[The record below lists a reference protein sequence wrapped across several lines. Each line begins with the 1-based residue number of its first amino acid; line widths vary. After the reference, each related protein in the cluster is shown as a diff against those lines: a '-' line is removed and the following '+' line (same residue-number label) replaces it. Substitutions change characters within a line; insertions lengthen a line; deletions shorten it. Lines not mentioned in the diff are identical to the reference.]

1 MKLSIPISLTA
12 ADSER
17 RIISGRI
24 VTWNEEGNTSAGRTM
39 FKAGSIAPK
48 SVKLLL
54 EHDRTRPIGRVIS
67 MEEAYENGKP
77 VGIDAKFKIANTT
90 AGSDAL
96 EEAQTQLRDGFSVG
110 ISVDAW
116 DNKNGVMVVSAGQL
130 DEVSLVSEPAID
142 SARVSDVAASYDEEK
157 KDDEEDSESID
168 SGNTEEKGDEV
179 ENTVTEQAAPAE
191 TVEAA
196 ASLNA
201 AASQPKFYTAPRIE
215 LTKVKYLENSIRAAL
230 GDDDAKLYVKAADDA
245 TNNPAMFPTRQ
256 LTEVWNPLGTNVRGS
271 IDALS
276 RGTLPD
282 AGLTFE
288 IPKITQ
294 LPSVTEEAEG
304 GAVADVNVNSEFIS
318 VSVKKFSGSQTFS
331 VELLDRSSP
340 VFLNELLLTME
351 QAYSKAT
358 TEYASDVLRDNGA
371 LNATARAND
380 KDGLLGYVSSAAA
393 AVYTATKGFA
403 RNMVVSPDQWA
414 NIMGY
419 SDNGRPIY
427 NAVAPQNAGGAV
439 TPTSLVGN
447 VAGLNLYVDA
457 YKTGSGD
464 NSMYVINPDAYTWY
478 ESPRATLR
486 ANVIA
491 TGQVSVL
498 YYGFGALAVKTG
510 AGCNRFNFT

>member
-1 MKLSIPISLTA
+1 MKLTIPIALTA
-12 ADSER
+12 ADTDK

-24 VTWNEEGNTSAGRTM
+24 VTWNEEGNTSVGRTM
-39 FKAGSIAPK
+39 FKAGSISPK
-48 SVKLLL
+48 NVKLLL
-54 EHDRTRPIGRVIS
+54 EHDRTRPIGRVIE
-67 MEEAYENGKP
+67 MTETPN
-77 VGIDAKFKIANTT
+77 GIDARFKIANTS
-90 AGSDAL
+90 AGTDAL
-96 EEAQTQLRDGFSVG
+96 EEAATQLRDGFSVG
-110 ISVDAW
+110 IAVDSWANV
-116 DNKNGVMVVSAGQL
+116 DGVMVVAAGSL
-130 DEVSLVSEPAID
+130 EEVSLVSEPAID
-142 SARVSDVAASYDEEK
+142 SARVSDVAASEGEAAESK
-157 KDDEEDSESID
+157 DSESTD
-168 SGNTEEKGDEV
+168 SGSNEEKGDDV
-179 ENTVTEQAAPAE
+179 ENTVTEETAPAAD

-196 ASLNA
+196 KSLNA
-201 AASQPKFYTAPRIE
+201 AESKPKFYTAPRIE
-215 LTKVKYLENSIRAAL
+215 LSKVKYLENSIRAAL
-230 GDDDAKLYVKAADDA
+230 GDDEAKLYIKAADDA
-245 TNNPAMFPTRQ
+245 SNNPAMFPTRQ
-256 LTEVWNPLGTNVRGS
+256 LTEVWNPLGTNVRGC
-271 IDALS
+271 IDGIS

-294 LPSVTEEAEG
+294 LPAVTEEAEG
-304 GAVADVNVNSEFIS
+304 GAVADTNVNSEFIS

-340 VFLNELLLTME
+340 VFLNELLATME

-358 TEYASDVLRDNGA
+358 TEYVNDVLVANGA

-380 KDGLLGYVSSAAA
+380 KDGLLAYVSTAAA
-393 AVYTATKGFA
+393 AVYSATKGFA
-403 RNMVVSPDQWA
+403 RSLVVAPDQWA

-427 NAVAPQNAGGAV
+427 NAVAPQNAGGNV

-464 NSMYVINPDAYTWY
+464 NSMFVINPDAYTWY

-498 YYGFGALAVKTG
+498 YYGFGALATKTG

>member
-1 MKLSIPISLTA
+1 MKLTIPISLTA
-12 ADSER
+12 ADAES

-24 VTWNEEGNTSAGRTM
+24 VTWNEEGNTSAGRTL
-39 FKAGSIAPK
+39 FKAGSIQPK
-48 SVKLLL
+48 NVKLLL
-54 EHDRTRPIGRVIS
+54 EHDRTRPIGRV
-67 MEEAYENGKP
+67 MEMVETPK
-77 VGIDAKFKIANTT
+77 GIDARFKIANTT

-96 EEAQTQLRDGFSVG
+96 EEAATQLRDGFSVG
-110 ISVDAW
+110 ISVDSW
-116 DNKNGVMVVSAGQL
+116 DNKDGVMVVSAGTL
-130 DEVSLVSEPAID
+130 DEVSLVSEPAIA
-142 SARVSDVAASYDEEK
+142 SARVSDVAASEYEDEEK
-157 KDDEEDSESID
+157 KDEEIENSDSTESD
-168 SGNTEEKGDEV
+168 QNENEGDDV
-179 ENTVTEQAAPAE
+179 ENTVTEAAPSAE
-191 TVEAA
+191 NTVEAA
-196 ASLNA
+196 QSLNA
-201 AASQPKFYTAPRIE
+201 AAKPKFYTAPRIE

-230 GDDDAKLYVKAADDA
+230 GDDDAKLYIKAADDA

-256 LTEVWNPLGTNVRGS
+256 LTEVWNPLGTNVRGC
-271 IDALS
+271 IDAIS

-294 LPSVTEEAEG
+294 LPAVTEEAEG
-304 GAVADVNVNSEFIS
+304 GAVADTNINSEFIS

-340 VFLNELLLTME
+340 VFLNELLATME

-358 TEYASDVLRDNGA
+358 TEYANDVLRDNGA

-393 AVYTATKGFA
+393 AVYAATKGFA
-403 RNMVVSPDQWA
+403 RSLVVAPDQWA

-427 NAVAPQNAGGAV
+427 NAAAPMNAGGTV

-447 VAGLNLYVDA
+447 VAGLSLYVDA

-464 NSMYVINPDAYTWY
+464 NSMFVINPDAYTWY

>member
-48 SVKLLL
+48 NVKLLL
-54 EHDRTRPIGRVIS
+54 EHDRTRPIGRVIE
-67 MEEAYENGKP
+67 MTETP
-77 VGIDAKFKIANTT
+77 QGIDAKFKIANTT

-116 DNKNGVMVVSAGQL
+116 DNKDGVLVVSAGKL
-130 DEVSLVSEPAID
+130 DEVSLVAEPAID
-142 SARVSDVAASYDEEK
+142 SARVSDVAASEGEETPI
-157 KDDEEDSESID
+157 ENSDSKES
-168 SGNTEEKGDEV
+168 GTPEEKGDEV

-196 ASLNA
+196 QSLNA
-201 AASQPKFYTAPRIE
+201 AATQPKFYTAPRIE
-215 LTKVKYLENSIRAAL
+215 LTKVKYLENSIRAAM
-230 GDDDAKLYVKAADDA
+230 GDEDAKLYVKAADDA

-256 LTEVWNPLGTNVRGS
+256 LTEVWNPLGTNVRGC

-294 LPSVTEEAEG
+294 LPAVTEEAEG
-304 GAVADVNVNSEFIS
+304 GAVADTNINSEFIS

-340 VFLNELLLTME
+340 VFLNELLSTME

-358 TEYASDVLRDNGA
+358 TEYANDVLVANGA

-380 KDGLLGYVSSAAA
+380 KDGLLAYAASGAA
-393 AVYTATKGFA
+393 AVYSATKGFA
-403 RNMVVSPDQWA
+403 RSLVVSPDQWA

-427 NAVAPQNAGGAV
+427 NAIAPQNAGGNV
-439 TPTSLVGN
+439 SPTSLVGN
-447 VAGLNLYVDA
+447 VAGLNMYVDA

-464 NSMYVINPDAYTWY
+464 NSMFVINPDAYTWY
-478 ESPRATLR
+478 ESARATLR
-486 ANVIA
+486 SNIIAN
-491 TGQVSVL
+491 GQVSVL

>member
-48 SVKLLL
+48 NVKLLL
-54 EHDRTRPIGRVIS
+54 EHDRTRPIGRVIE
-67 MEEAYENGKP
+67 MTETP
-77 VGIDAKFKIANTT
+77 QGIDAKFKIANTT

-116 DNKNGVMVVSAGQL
+116 DNKDGVLVVSAGKL
-130 DEVSLVSEPAID
+130 DEVSLVAEPAID

-157 KDDEEDSESID
+157 KNDEEEEKLENSESTD

-179 ENTVTEQAAPAE
+179 ENTVNEQAAPAE

-196 ASLNA
+196 STLNA

-245 TNNPAMFPTRQ
+245 SNNPAMFPTRQ

-294 LPSVTEEAEG
+294 LPAVTEEAEG
-304 GAVADVNVNSEFIS
+304 GAVADTNINSEFIS

-340 VFLNELLLTME
+340 VFLNELLATME

-393 AVYTATKGFA
+393 AVYAATKGFA
-403 RNMVVSPDQWA
+403 RNLVVSPDQWA

-427 NAVAPQNAGGAV
+427 NAVAPMNAGGSV

-464 NSMYVINPDAYTWY
+464 NSMFVINPDAYTWY

-498 YYGFGALAVKTG
+498 YYGFAALAVKTG

>member
-12 ADSER
+12 ADSKR

-48 SVKLLL
+48 NVKLLL
-54 EHDRTRPIGRVIS
+54 EHDRTRPIGRVIE
-67 MEEAYENGKP
+67 MTETP
-77 VGIDAKFKIANTT
+77 QGIDAKFKIANTT

-116 DNKNGVMVVSAGQL
+116 DNKDGVLVVSAGKL
-130 DEVSLVSEPAID
+130 DEVSLVAEPAID

-168 SGNTEEKGDEV
+168 SGKTEEKGDEV

-196 ASLNA
+196 QSLNA
-201 AASQPKFYTAPRIE
+201 AATQPKFYTAPRIE
-215 LTKVKYLENSIRAAL
+215 LTKIKYLENTIRAAM
-230 GDDDAKLYVKAADDA
+230 GDEDAKLYVKAADDA

-256 LTEVWNPLGTNVRGS
+256 LTEVWNPLGTNVRGC

-294 LPSVTEEAEG
+294 LPAVTEEAEG
-304 GAVADVNVNSEFIS
+304 GAVADTNVNSEFIS

-358 TEYASDVLRDNGA
+358 TEYANDVLRDNGT

-380 KDGLLGYVSSAAA
+380 KDGLLAYVASGAA
-393 AVYTATKGFA
+393 AVYSATKGFA
-403 RNMVVSPDQWA
+403 RSLVVAPDQWA

-427 NAVAPQNAGGAV
+427 NAVAPMNAGGNV

-464 NSMYVINPDAYTWY
+464 NSMFVINPDAFTWY

-486 ANVIA
+486 SNVIA
-491 TGQVSVL
+491 NGQVSVL

>member
-1 MKLSIPISLTA
+1 MKLSIPIQLTA

-17 RIISGRI
+17 RLISGRI
-24 VTWNEEGNTSAGRTM
+24 VTWNEEGTTSAGRTM
-39 FKAGSIAPK
+39 FQAGSIAPRN
-48 SVKLLL
+48 VKLLL
-54 EHDRTRPIGRVIS
+54 EHDRTRPIGRVVE
-67 MEEAYENGKP
+67 MTETP
-77 VGIDAKFKIANTT
+77 QGIDATFKIANTT

-116 DNKNGVMVVSAGQL
+116 DSKNGVLVVSAGKL
-130 DEVSLVSEPAID
+130 DEVSLVAEPAID
-142 SARVSDVAASYDEEK
+142 SARVSDVAASYDDEEEK
-157 KDDEEDSESID
+157 EKSENSESID
-168 SGNTEEKGDEV
+168 SGTTEEIGEDEV

-196 ASLNA
+196 LTSNS

-215 LTKVKYLENSIRAAL
+215 LTKVKYLENTIRAAL
-230 GDDDAKLYVKAADDA
+230 GNEEARIYVKAADDA

-256 LTEVWNPLGTNVRGS
+256 LTEVWNPLGTNVRGCV
-271 IDALS
+271 DALS
-276 RGTLPD
+276 KGQLPD

-358 TEYASDVLRDNGA
+358 TEYANDQLVAGGA

-380 KDGLLGYVSSAAA
+380 KEALLAYVASGSA
-393 AVYTATKGFA
+393 AVYAATKGFA
-403 RNMVVSPDQWA
+403 RNLVVAPDQWA

-419 SDNGRPIY
+419 NDSGRPIY
-427 NAVAPQNAGGAV
+427 NAAAPQNAGGNV

-464 NSMYVINPDAYTWY
+464 NSMFVINPDAYTWY
-478 ESPRATLR
+478 ESPRANLR

-498 YYGFGALAVKTG
+498 YYGFAALATKTG

>member
-48 SVKLLL
+48 NVKLLL
-54 EHDRTRPIGRVIS
+54 EHDRTRPIGRVIE
-67 MEEAYENGKP
+67 MTETP
-77 VGIDAKFKIANTT
+77 QGIDAKFKIANTT

-116 DNKNGVMVVSAGQL
+116 DNKDGVLVVSAGKL
-130 DEVSLVSEPAID
+130 DEVSLVAEPAID
-142 SARVSDVAASYDEEK
+142 SARVSDVAASQEEEK
-157 KDDEEDSESID
+157 ATENSDSQES
-168 SGNTEEKGDEV
+168 GTPEEKGDEV

-196 ASLNA
+196 QSLNA
-201 AASQPKFYTAPRIE
+201 AATQPKFYTAPRIE
-215 LTKVKYLENSIRAAL
+215 LTKIKYLEDTIRAAM
-230 GDDDAKLYVKAADDA
+230 GDEDAKLYVKAADDA

-256 LTEVWNPLGTNVRGS
+256 LTEVWNPLGTNVRGC

-351 QAYSKAT
+351 QSYSKAT
-358 TEYASDVLRDNGA
+358 TEYANDVLVANGA

-380 KDGLLGYVSSAAA
+380 KDGLLAYVASGAA
-393 AVYTATKGFA
+393 AVYSATKGFA
-403 RNMVVSPDQWA
+403 RSLVVSPDQWA

-427 NAVAPQNAGGAV
+427 NAIAPMNAGGNV
-439 TPTSLVGN
+439 SPTSLVGN

-457 YKTGSGD
+457 YKNGTGD
-464 NSMYVINPDAYTWY
+464 NSMFVINPNAYTWY
-478 ESPRATLR
+478 ESARATLR
-486 ANVIA
+486 SNIIAN
-491 TGQVSVL
+491 GQVSVL

-510 AGCNRFNFT
+510 AGCNRFNFA

>member
-48 SVKLLL
+48 NVKLLL
-54 EHDRTRPIGRVIS
+54 EHDRTRPIGRVIE
-67 MEEAYENGKP
+67 MTETP
-77 VGIDAKFKIANTT
+77 QGIDAKFKIANTT

-116 DNKNGVMVVSAGQL
+116 DNKDGVLVVSAGKL
-130 DEVSLVSEPAID
+130 DEVSLVAEPAID
-142 SARVSDVAASYDEEK
+142 SARVSDVAASYDDDEK
-157 KDDEEDSESID
+157 KDDDENSESID
-168 SGNTEEKGDEV
+168 SGKPEEKGDEV

-196 ASLNA
+196 QSLNA

-215 LTKVKYLENSIRAAL
+215 LTKIKYLENTIRAAM
-230 GDDDAKLYVKAADDA
+230 GDEDAKLYVKAADDA

-256 LTEVWNPLGTNVRGS
+256 LTEVWNPLGTNVRGC

-340 VFLNELLLTME
+340 VFLNELLATME

-358 TEYASDVLRDNGA
+358 TEYANDVLVANGA

-380 KDGLLGYVSSAAA
+380 KDGLLAYAASAAA
-393 AVYTATKGFA
+393 AVYSATKGFA
-403 RNMVVSPDQWA
+403 RSLVVSPDQWA

-427 NAVAPQNAGGAV
+427 NAIAPMNAGGNV
-439 TPTSLVGN
+439 SPTSLVGN
-447 VAGLNLYVDA
+447 VAGLNMYVDA
-457 YKTGSGD
+457 YKNGTGD
-464 NSMYVINPDAYTWY
+464 NSMFVINPDAYTWY
-478 ESPRATLR
+478 ESARATLR
-486 ANVIA
+486 SNVIA
-491 TGQVSVL
+491 NGQVSVL

>member
-48 SVKLLL
+48 NVKLLL
-54 EHDRTRPIGRVIS
+54 EHDRTRPIGRVIEMS
-67 MEEAYENGKP
+67 ETPN
-77 VGIDAKFKIANTT
+77 GIDAKFKIANTT

-116 DNKNGVMVVSAGQL
+116 DNKDGVLVVSAGKL
-130 DEVSLVSEPAID
+130 DEVSLVADPAID
-142 SARVSDVAASYDEEK
+142 SARVSDVAASDTEK
-157 KDDEEDSESID
+157 EKTENSESID
-168 SGNTEEKGDEV
+168 SGTPEEKGDEV

-196 ASLNA
+196 ESLNA

-215 LTKVKYLENSIRAAL
+215 LTKVKYLENSIRAAM
-230 GDDDAKLYVKAADDA
+230 GDDNAKLYIKAADDA
-245 TNNPAMFPTRQ
+245 SNNPAMFPTRQ
-256 LTEVWNPLGTNVRGS
+256 LAEVWNPLGTNVRGS
-271 IDALS
+271 VDALS
-276 RGTLPD
+276 KGTLPD

-340 VFLNELLLTME
+340 VFLNELLATME
-351 QAYSKAT
+351 NAYSKAT
-358 TEYASDVLRDNGA
+358 TEYASDVLRDNGT

-393 AVYTATKGFA
+393 AVYAATKGFA
-403 RNMVVSPDQWA
+403 RNLVVSPDQWA

-419 SDNGRPIY
+419 ADGGRPIY
-427 NAVAPQNAGGAV
+427 NAVAPMNAGGNV
-439 TPTSLVGN
+439 SPTSLVGN

-464 NSMYVINPDAYTWY
+464 NSMFVINPDAYTWY

-498 YYGFGALAVKTG
+498 YYGFAALAVKTG

>member
-1 MKLSIPISLTA
+1 MKLSIPIQLTA

-17 RIISGRI
+17 RLISGRI

-39 FKAGSIAPK
+39 FQAGSIAPRN
-48 SVKLLL
+48 VKLLL
-54 EHDRTRPIGRVIS
+54 EHDRTRPIGRVVE
-67 MEEAYENGKP
+67 MTETP
-77 VGIDAKFKIANTT
+77 QGIDATFKIANTT

-116 DNKNGVMVVSAGQL
+116 DSKNGVLVVSAGKL
-130 DEVSLVSEPAID
+130 DEVSLVAEPAID
-142 SARVSDVAASYDEEK
+142 SARVSDVAASYEDDEEK
-157 KDDEEDSESID
+157 EKSENSESID
-168 SGNTEEKGDEV
+168 SGTTEEIGEDEV

-196 ASLNA
+196 LTSNS

-215 LTKVKYLENSIRAAL
+215 LTKVKYLENTIRAAL
-230 GDDDAKLYVKAADDA
+230 GNEEARIYVKAADDA
-245 TNNPAMFPTRQ
+245 SNNPAMFPTRQ
-256 LTEVWNPLGTNVRGS
+256 LTEVWNPLGTNVRGCV
-271 IDALS
+271 DALS
-276 RGTLPD
+276 KGQLPD

-358 TEYASDVLRDNGA
+358 TEYANDQLVAGGT

-380 KDGLLGYVSSAAA
+380 ASNLLAYVASGSA
-393 AVYTATKGFA
+393 AVYAATKGFA
-403 RNMVVSPDQWA
+403 RNLVVAPDQWA

-419 SDNGRPIY
+419 NDSGRPIY
-427 NAVAPQNAGGAV
+427 NAAAPQNAGGNV
-439 TPTSLVGN
+439 SPTSLVGN

-464 NSMYVINPDAYTWY
+464 NSMFVINPDAYTWY
-478 ESPRATLR
+478 ESPRANLR

-498 YYGFGALAVKTG
+498 YYGFAALATKTG

>member
-1 MKLSIPISLTA
+1 MKLHIPINLTA
-12 ADSER
+12 ADTDR
-17 RIISGRI
+17 RLISGRI
-24 VTWNEEGNTSAGRTM
+24 VTWDEEGNTSAGRTK
-39 FKAGSIAPK
+39 FKAGSISPRN
-48 SVKLLL
+48 VKLLL
-54 EHDRTRPIGRVIS
+54 EHDRTRPIGRVVE
-67 MEEAYENGKP
+67 MTQTND
-77 VGIDAKFKIANTT
+77 GIDAKFKIANTS

-96 EEAQTQLRDGFSVG
+96 EEAATQLRDGFSVG
-110 ISVDAW
+110 ISVDSW
-116 DNKNGVMVVSAGQL
+116 NSVDGVMVVAAGQL
-130 DEVSLVSEPAID
+130 EEVSLVSEPAID
-142 SARVSDVAASYDEEK
+142 SARVSDVAASDTEEPK
-157 KDDEEDSESID
+157 EDSNSTEL
-168 SGNTEEKGDEV
+168 GNEEKGDDV
-179 ENTVTEQAAPAE
+179 ENTVTEETAPAAD

-196 ASLNA
+196 KSLNA
-201 AASQPKFYTAPRIE
+201 AESQPKFYTAPRIE
-215 LTKVKYLENSIRAAL
+215 LTKVKYLENSIRAAM
-230 GDDDAKLYVKAADDA
+230 GDEDAKLYVKAADDA

-256 LTEVWNPLGTNVRGS
+256 LTEVWNPLGTNVRGC
-271 IDALS
+271 IDGIS

-340 VFLNELLLTME
+340 VFLNELLATME

-358 TEYASDVLRDNGA
+358 TEYVNDVLVANGA

-393 AVYTATKGFA
+393 AVYSATKGFA
-403 RNMVVSPDQWA
+403 RSLVVAPDQWA

-427 NAVAPQNAGGAV
+427 NAVAPQNAGGNV

-464 NSMYVINPDAYTWY
+464 NSMFVINPDAYTWY

-486 ANVIA
+486 TNVIA
-491 TGQVSVL
+491 NGQVSVL
-498 YYGFGALAVKTG
+498 YYGFGALATKTG

>member
-48 SVKLLL
+48 NVKLLL
-54 EHDRTRPIGRVIS
+54 EHDRTRPIGRVIE
-67 MEEAYENGKP
+67 MTETP
-77 VGIDAKFKIANTT
+77 QGIDAKFKIANTT

-116 DNKNGVMVVSAGQL
+116 DNKEGVLVVSAGKL
-130 DEVSLVSEPAID
+130 DEVSLVAEPAID
-142 SARVSDVAASYDEEK
+142 SARVSDVAASEGEETPQ
-157 KDDEEDSESID
+157 ENSESKD
-168 SGNTEEKGDEV
+168 SGTPEEKGDEV

-196 ASLNA
+196 QSLNA
-201 AASQPKFYTAPRIE
+201 AATQPKFYTAPRIE
-215 LTKVKYLENSIRAAL
+215 LTKVKYLENSIRAAM
-230 GDDDAKLYVKAADDA
+230 GDEDAKLYVKAADDA

-256 LTEVWNPLGTNVRGS
+256 LTEVWNPLGTNVRGC
-271 IDALS
+271 IDAMS

-294 LPSVTEEAEG
+294 LPAVTEEAEG
-304 GAVADVNVNSEFIS
+304 GAVADTNINSEFIS

-340 VFLNELLLTME
+340 VFLNELLATME

-358 TEYASDVLRDNGA
+358 TEYANDVLVANGA

-380 KDGLLGYVSSAAA
+380 KDGLLAYVASGAA
-393 AVYTATKGFA
+393 AVYSATKGFA
-403 RNMVVSPDQWA
+403 RSLVASPDQWA

-427 NAVAPQNAGGAV
+427 NAAAPQNAGGTV

-447 VAGLNLYVDA
+447 VAGLSLYVDA

-464 NSMYVINPDAYTWY
+464 NSMFVINPDAYTWY
-478 ESPRATLR
+478 ESARATLR
-486 ANVIA
+486 SNIIAN
-491 TGQVSVL
+491 GQVSVL

>member
-230 GDDDAKLYVKAADDA
+230 GDDDAKLYVRAADDA
-245 TNNPAMFPTRQ
+245 SNNPAMFPTRQ
-256 LTEVWNPLGTNVRGS
+256 LTEVWNPLGTNVRGC

-340 VFLNELLLTME
+340 VFLNELLATME

-358 TEYASDVLRDNGA
+358 TEYANDVLVSNGA
-371 LNATARAND
+371 LNGTARAND
-380 KDGLLGYVSSAAA
+380 KDGLLAYVSSAAA

-403 RNMVVSPDQWA
+403 RNMVVAPDQWA

-427 NAVAPQNAGGAV
+427 NAVAPQNAGGSV

-464 NSMYVINPDAYTWY
+464 NSMFVINPDAYTWY

>member
-48 SVKLLL
+48 NVKLLL
-54 EHDRTRPIGRVIS
+54 EHDRTRPIGRVIE
-67 MEEAYENGKP
+67 MTETP
-77 VGIDAKFKIANTT
+77 QGIDAKFKIANTT

-116 DNKNGVMVVSAGQL
+116 DNKEGVLVVSTGKL
-130 DEVSLVSEPAID
+130 DEVSLVADPAID
-142 SARVSDVAASYDEEK
+142 SARVSDVAASETEEEK
-157 KDDEEDSESID
+157 TENSESID
-168 SGNTEEKGDEV
+168 SGTPEEKGDEV

-196 ASLNA
+196 QSLTA
-201 AASQPKFYTAPRIE
+201 AVTQPKFYTAPRIE
-215 LTKVKYLENSIRAAL
+215 LTKVKYLENSIRAAM
-230 GDDDAKLYVKAADDA
+230 GDEDAKLYVKAADDA
-245 TNNPAMFPTRQ
+245 SNNPAMFPTRQ

-340 VFLNELLLTME
+340 VFLNELLATME

-358 TEYASDVLRDNGA
+358 TEYASDVLRDNGT

-380 KDGLLGYVSSAAA
+380 KDGLLAYVASGAA
-393 AVYTATKGFA
+393 AVYSATKGFA
-403 RNMVVSPDQWA
+403 RSLVVSPDQWA

-427 NAVAPQNAGGAV
+427 NAVAPQNAGGNV

-457 YKTGSGD
+457 YKSGTGD
-464 NSMYVINPDAYTWY
+464 NSMFVINPDAYTWY

-486 ANVIA
+486 SNVIA
-491 TGQVSVL
+491 NGQVSVL
-498 YYGFGALAVKTG
+498 YYGFAALAVKTG